1 ICRAYETLSDSTKRK
16 LYDTRQEWVFELRI
30 DKYIAQQLASESAL
44 IDDLTERLRNATLAE
59 LNAQDP
65 STGHTTLYCAARA
78 GNIEAVLFL
87 IEQGAE

>member
-1 ICRAYETLSDSTKRK
+1 
-16 LYDTRQEWVFELRI
+16 
-30 DKYIAQQLASESAL
+30 
-44 IDDLTERLRNATLAE
+44 

-87 IEQGAE
+87 IEQGAEPDLSQREKRTALHAAAYYGHADVVRCLLENGANYRVKDQNNNTAEDQ